1 DPTGGAAVR
10 PALEPL
16 AHAMGPGDDRSLEL
30 RQGDAIVEL
39 SLHSLDAGLVPQ
51 HASQRPHL
59 QVTTTLETLRGIP
72 GSRAAEMEFS
82 TPISSTTVQRLACD
96 GNIARVVFGPD
107 SVVVDVGRAVR
118 VVSGATR

>member
-1 DPTGGAAVR
+1 
-10 PALEPL
+10 
-16 AHAMGPGDDRSLEL
+16 MGEGDDRCLER
-30 RQGDAIVEL
+30 RQGDAVVEL

-59 QVTTTLETLRGIP
+59 QVTTTLETLQALP
-72 GSRAAEMEFS
+72 GSPAADLEFS

-107 SVVVDVGRAVR
+107 SGVVVLGGAVR
-118 VVSGATR
+118 GVSAAA